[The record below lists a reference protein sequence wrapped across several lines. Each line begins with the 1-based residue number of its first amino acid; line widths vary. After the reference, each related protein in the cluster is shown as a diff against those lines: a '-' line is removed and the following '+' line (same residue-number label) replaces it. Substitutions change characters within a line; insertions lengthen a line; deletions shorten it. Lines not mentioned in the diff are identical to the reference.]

1 MKTGNAILAG
11 FFFVLAFYVP
21 LSVLSLIG
29 QYEVISKYL
38 PAGLNPLY
46 LVLMISIDFLIA
58 GISSLVFGWER
69 IPKKKIEAAAVPI
82 ELKPKEP
89 EPSRWKETKM
99 RKWSWKKKRK
109 EKPLITKKIQFSDHP
124 PVIKRTPVLDRRE
137 FDERFP

>member
-11 FFFVLAFYVP
+11 FFFALAFYVP
-21 LSVLSLIG
+21 ISILSLIG

-46 LVLMISIDFLIA
+46 LVLMISVDFLIA
-58 GISSLVFGWER
+58 GVSSLVFGWEHAQKR
-69 IPKKKIEAAAVPI
+69 KIEPAAVPI
-82 ELKPKEP
+82 GLKPKDP
-89 EPSRWKETKM
+89 EPSRWKEMKM

-109 EKPLITKKIQFSDHP
+109 EKPVITKKIQFSSP
-124 PVIKRTPVLDRRE
+124 PPAVKRTPVLDRRE